1 MALMQ
6 GFLGGFSV
14 ISAIIIFVVAHEAG
28 HFFAAKATGMK
39 VTEFFLGFGPR
50 IWSFKRGETEYGI
63 KPIPFGAYVKI
74 VGMSSL
80 EEVDPADIGRTYREK
95 VFWKK
100 SVVVLAGVA
109 ANFLLAYLIFFG
121 LIVSAGEQLPTT
133 EVAAVV
139 TPEEGPPVAA
149 AAAGVEAGD
158 VILAIDSVPM
168 TDWETLATTVGSLAG
183 RTVVLEI
190 DRAGAIIELDA
201 TIGSRE
207 DPASGGEV
215 GFLGV
220 GPVYERM
227 PVSVFAATGRAA
239 QEVWFQISGTFQAF
253 SQIFRFDTLGR
264 LAGGMVGGEVDNEV
278 RPVSVVGL
286 AQIGAQ
292 ADRIGIANMFYLMAA
307 VNVVLGLINVLPL
320 FPLDGGHFA
329 VALFEKLTRRKVD
342 VRALVPVAV
351 LVIGALSIFGVMTII
366 LDIVNPIQIPS

>member
-1 MALMQ
+1 ME
-6 GFLGGFSV
+6 GFLGGFAV
-14 ISAIIIFVVAHEAG
+14 IAAIIVFVVAHEAG

-39 VTEFFLGFGPR
+39 VTEFFIGFGPR

-63 KPIPFGAYVKI
+63 KPIPFGAYVRI
-74 VGMSSL
+74 VGMSSI
-80 EEVDPADIGRTYREK
+80 EDVDPADEGRTYREK
-95 VFWKK
+95 EFWKK

-121 LIVSAGEQLPTT
+121 LFISSGEQMPTT

-139 TPEEGPPVAA
+139 EAEDGRPVAA
-149 AAAGVEAGD
+149 EAAGVEAGD
-158 VILAIDSVPM
+158 VILSVDGVAT
-168 TDWETLATTVGSLAG
+168 TDWQTLASTVAASPGEQ
-183 RTVVLEI
+183 VVLEI
-190 DRAGAIIELDA
+190 ERDGAIVRLPA

-207 DPASGGEV
+207 DPAGSGTV

-220 GPVYERM
+220 GPAYERI
-227 PVSVFAATGRAA
+227 PISVFSATGLAA
-239 QEVWFQISGTFQAF
+239 QEMWAQITGTFEVF
-253 SQIFRFDTLGR
+253 SRIFRLDSLGQ
-264 LAGGMVGGEVDNEV
+264 LAGGIVGGEVDNDI

-286 AQIGAQ
+286 AQIGSQ
-292 ADRIGIANMFYLMAA
+292 ADRIGIANMLYLMAA

-351 LVIGALSIFGVMTII
+351 LVIGALSILGVMTII

>member
-1 MALMQ
+1 MD
-6 GFLGGFSV
+6 GFLGGFGV
-14 ISAIIIFVVAHEAG
+14 IVAIIIFVVAHEAG

-50 IWSFKRGETEYGI
+50 IWSFRRGETEYGI
-63 KPIPFGAYVKI
+63 KPIPFGAYVRI

-95 VFWKK
+95 EFWKK

-121 LIVSAGEQLPTT
+121 LILSSGERVPTT

-139 TPEEGPPVAA
+139 ESEDGAPVAA
-149 AAAGVEAGD
+149 EAAGVEPGD
-158 VILAIDSVPM
+158 VIVAIDGVR
-168 TDWETLATTVGSLAG
+168 TDDWETLAGTVAESAG
-183 RTVVLEI
+183 QQVVLEVRR
-190 DRAGAIIELDA
+190 DGMSLSLPA

-207 DPASGGEV
+207 TPDGTV

-220 GPVYERM
+220 APAAETVPIPVL
-227 PVSVFAATGRAA
+227 SAAGLAG
-239 QEVWFQISGTFQAF
+239 QEVWTQIGGTFEVF
-253 SQIFRFDTLGR
+253 SRIFRLDTLGQ
-264 LAGGMVGGEVDNEV
+264 LAGGIVGGEVDNEV

-292 ADRIGIANMFYLMAA
+292 ADRIGFANLLYLMAA
-307 VNVVLGLINVLPL
+307 VNVVLGTINALPL

-329 VALFEKLTRRKVD
+329 VALFEKLTRRKAD

-351 LVIGALSIFGVMTII
+351 VVIGVLSILGVLTII
-366 LDIVNPIQIPS
+366 LDIVNPIEIPS